1 MFSSTTALIWK
12 GHTNL
17 SKPSLPELP
26 SLMSETDTARKK
38 PARNANDVNGPQ
50 QRKRIDS
57 SARPTLSLV
66 PGLPSKAPETIPDF
80 VASYFASISL
90 PSGRSPQQHNHSFGV
105 CPACRALEI
114 ESMQDFT
121 ELAFSEAF
129 SMWFKMHSEY
139 IAPGTI
145 HIYKQ
150 YGNALTAFFGP
161 LQIKNIGIGQLR
173 GFQIW
178 RSKNHAPESPIK
190 PHEKY
195 QHAASSIR
203 IKNEINGVLKPILRE
218 AGLWADIEQRK
229 FNHFQVS
236 REGSGTPLSTVE
248 QDMVLEVAFSKKKW
262 MIAAHCQRIMYRTG
276 TLFGELRKVRRKHVD
291 LKRGTVEIIEGAK
304 NAGSRVRTVRLV
316 PSALESIHWLVVRY
330 EKMGGDL
337 VEQYILPHR
346 TKGFNVPMGS
356 TYRSWRAIIDA
367 TIEKHKD
374 NHEFCAKLEL
384 TRQCD
389 GRTSA
394 ACILLKNSKLS
405 LPTIEKALG
414 WSPSSAMR
422 KRYYKADHDTQLD
435 ALMTLE
441 SAK

>member
-1 MFSSTTALIWK
+1 MTLSSTAALWALPNQPDTSQK
-12 GHTNL
+12 
-17 SKPSLPELP
+17 KPCKNSSGTVLLQTKPAKIVAEIGRAQGIVSLPP
-26 SLMSETDTARKK
+26 SGA
-38 PARNANDVNGPQ
+38 
-50 QRKRIDS
+50 
-57 SARPTLSLV
+57 
-66 PGLPSKAPETIPDF
+66 PGLIPDF
-80 VASYFASISL
+80 VSFHFAKNSL
-90 PSGRSPQQHNHSFGV
+90 SSGRSPQQHNHTPGV
-105 CPACRALEI
+105 ICPACRAMEI

-129 SMWFKMHSEY
+129 SMWFEMHSKY

-218 AGLWADIEQRK
+218 AGLWAAIEQRK

-236 REGSGTPLSTVE
+236 REGSGTPLSTIE

-262 MIAAHCQRIMYRTG
+262 FAAAHCQRIMYRTG

-316 PSALESIHWLVVRY
+316 PSALESMCWLIERY
-330 EKMGGDL
+330 IKMGGGDS

-346 TKGFNVPMGS
+346 TKGFTVPMGS